1 MMTTN
6 LWINRAAALLLLVA
20 LYALAYDYGKQEAAR
35 AQQNHPA
42 AHLGLK
48 P

>member
-1 MMTTN
+1 MMITN
-6 LWINRAAALLLLVA
+6 IWINRAAALFLLVA
-20 LYALAYDYGKQEAAR
+20 VYAIAYDNSKQQAAQ

>member
-6 LWINRAAALLLLVA
+6 TLMNRAAALFLLVA
-20 LYALAYDYGKQEAAR
+20 VYAIAYDYANQNAVQ

>member
-1 MMTTN
+1 MMITN
-6 LWINRAAALLLLVA
+6 TLMNRAAALFLLVTV
-20 LYALAYDYGKQEAAR
+20 YALAYDNAKQQAAQ

-42 AHLGLK
+42 SHQELK

>member
-6 LWINRAAALLLLVA
+6 PWINRAAALLLLVTVFT
-20 LYALAYDYGKQEAAR
+20 LAYDHVSQP
-35 AQQNHPA
+35 QQNHPA
-42 AHLGLK
+42 AHLGLR

>member
-6 LWINRAAALLLLVA
+6 PWINRAAALFLLVA
-20 LYALAYDYGKQEAAR
+20 VYALAYDNANQQAAQ
-35 AQQNHPA
+35 AHHNHPA
-42 AHLGLK
+42 AHLGLR

>member
-6 LWINRAAALLLLVA
+6 IWINRAAALFLLVA
-20 LYALAYDYGKQEAAR
+20 VYAIAYDNANQQAAQ

>member
-1 MMTTN
+1 MMITN
-6 LWINRAAALLLLVA
+6 IWMNRAAAFVLLLFV
-20 LYALAYDYGKQEAAR
+20 YALAYDNVKQDAAQ
-35 AQQNHPA
+35 AHHNHPA

>member
-6 LWINRAAALLLLVA
+6 IWMNRAAALFLLVA
-20 LYALAYDYGKQEAAR
+20 VYAFAYDNAKQDAAQ
-35 AQQNHPA
+35 AHHNHPA
-42 AHLGLK
+42 GHLELK

>member
-1 MMTTN
+1 MMTIN
-6 LWINRAAALLLLVA
+6 PWINRAAALFLLVA
-20 LYALAYDYGKQEAAR
+20 LYAIAYDYGKQEAAR

-42 AHLGLK
+42 AHLSLR

>member
-6 LWINRAAALLLLVA
+6 PWINRAAALFLLVA
-20 LYALAYDYGKQEAAR
+20 VYAIAYDNGKQQAAQ

>member
-1 MMTTN
+1 MMITN
-6 LWINRAAALLLLVA
+6 IWINRAAALTLLLFV
-20 LYALAYDYGKQEAAR
+20 YAVAYDNAKQQAAQ

>member
-6 LWINRAAALLLLVA
+6 TLMNRAAALFLLVTV
-20 LYALAYDYGKQEAAR
+20 YALAYDNANQQAAQ
-35 AQQNHPA
+35 AHHNHPA
-42 AHLGLK
+42 AHQELK